1 MPEWGVRVTNA
12 KTMLWFFRMTTTLFP
27 TYPPF
32 RQRSGDKGESFYVV
46 ERGRFDIVVNG
57 TKVAEF
63 GEGTPNMSFGEV
75 GEPACA
81 TFRP

>member
-1 MPEWGVRVTNA
+1 
-12 KTMLWFFRMTTTLFP
+12 MLWFFRMTTTLFP

>member
-1 MPEWGVRVTNA
+1 M
-12 KTMLWFFRMTTTLFP
+12 
-27 TYPPF
+27 
-32 RQRSGDKGESFYVV
+32 V

-75 GEPACA
+75 GTWTLWGEGRRWARSPALCVDPSHTCA
-81 TFRP
+81 HHHAHARTRIHGGCECFYP